1 MRHTFAT
8 KAALSGVAISDLQR
22 ILGHSK
28 QSTTERF
35 YLHDEEGRLR
45 INPERDRIL
54 FAGLSEMNE
63 AINSCPE
70 TDLYA
75 EHYAYA
81 EKIKAIKS
89 LENKEEEIP
98 VLSDLDMSFEN
109 GIVYSN
115 R

>member
-1 MRHTFAT
+1 M
-8 KAALSGVAISDLQR
+8 
-22 ILGHSK
+22 GHSK

-54 FAGLSEMNE
+54 FAGLSDMTE
-63 AINSCPE
+63 AIDSCPE

-75 EHYAYA
+75 EHKAFA
-81 EKIKAIKS
+81 EKIETIKAYEQKD
-89 LENKEEEIP
+89 EEIP
-98 VLSDLDMSFEN
+98 DLNELDMSFEN
-109 GIVYSN
+109 GIGYSK